1 MSPNGAPSR
10 LNKLWAPHLVFA
22 YVTRIV
28 SAVERNSCDRRSW
41 KSSWD
46 VQPYSR
52 SHRSDPEMPDPADG
66 SVMTDP
72 DEDHPLDDAQFAMLV
87 DAIADG
93 ADVTGTI
100 WNRRPLVPTIA
111 TSFNACGSL
120 RVSSRSIASR
130 AAIQSQRTHHL
141 VTLSLIRTAILPHAN
156 QTTLAKSG

>member
-1 MSPNGAPSR
+1 MEIILGRATV
-10 LNKLWAPHLVFA
+10 A
-22 YVTRIV
+22 
-28 SAVERNSCDRRSW
+28 
-41 KSSWD
+41 
-46 VQPYSR
+46 SR

-93 ADVTGTI
+93 ADVDWDNI

-130 AAIQSQRTHHL
+130 AAIQSQRTHRL